1 MLTGKPKVSPATAG
15 GTVPVKLVPA
25 AFIRTGLL
33 VLLTVVLQLSG
44 FSQMR
49 ILGGYIDLIPLLV
62 GAIAIYAGSVPGAI
76 VGFCTGLLID
86 LALGQNLG
94 ATSLVLTTL
103 GYGVGRY
110 RDLRD
115 PAHGLMPIPVAAA
128 ATFGYLAAVA
138 AVSFMLE
145 IGASVSALVLREAV
159 ITLLLNVAVALPFFA
174 LVQARAAARAGGGPA
189 RPDAP
194 PRRPDRV
201 RPARAARPRG
211 PALAR

>member
-1 MLTGKPKVSPATAG
+1 VTLTPAT
-15 GTVPVKLVPA
+15 VV
-25 AFIRTGLL
+25 RTGLL
-33 VLLTVVLQLSG
+33 VLLAVVLQISG
-44 FSQMR
+44 FAQMP
-49 ILGGYIDLIPLLV
+49 ILGGYIDLIPLVV

-94 ATSLVLTTL
+94 ATSLVLTAL

-115 PAHGLMPIPVAAA
+115 PAHGLLPIPVAAA

-145 IGASVSALVLREAV
+145 IGASVSPLVLREAI
-159 ITLLLNVAVALPFFA
+159 ITVLLNVAVALPFFA
-174 LVQARAAARAGGGPA
+174 LVRKVLRPVLAVDPAVRMRRRADPIESGPLGL
-189 RPDAP
+189 RGLEV
-194 PRRPDRV
+194 RR
-201 RPARAARPRG
+201 
-211 PALAR
+211 